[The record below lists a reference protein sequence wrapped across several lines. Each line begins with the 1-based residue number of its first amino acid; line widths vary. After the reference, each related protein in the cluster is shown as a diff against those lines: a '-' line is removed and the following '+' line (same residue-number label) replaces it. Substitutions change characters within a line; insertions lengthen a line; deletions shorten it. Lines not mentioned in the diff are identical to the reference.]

1 MARRHPQHSVSLCQ
15 QRWPDPAE
23 GRQVRKRGSFPGQP
37 RRGAGSGVGPGGR
50 EGGWREQGMHLQAMA
65 GGLQQLPEQLPGQLL
80 PCGCPLGQLVLRAAS
95 LQLPVM
101 H

>member
-1 MARRHPQHSVSLCQ
+1 MAQFHPQKSVSLCQ
-15 QRWPDPAE
+15 QRWLDLAE

-50 EGGWREQGMHLQAMA
+50 GGGWREQGVLLQAMG
-65 GGLQQLPEQLPGQLL
+65 GGLQQLPEQLL
-80 PCGCPLGQLVLRAAS
+80 PCACPLGQLVLRAAS